1 MGAMDGWVTIGT
13 ELDNKQLE
21 KDLKEAEKELAKFQ
35 KQQEKLLK
43 EKGKVETDIS
53 GYEKEI
59 AEYDKLTQK
68 AKEYKSK
75 INELRAEKSKMLKEN
90 PSLAVGQ
97 DTPEFSSVKQQISET
112 QDELRK
118 VNKKI
123 IEQAPNVDKVAE
135 KYEKTKDK
143 LNDINNSLKENQY
156 NQSLVSDKVSE
167 TNQKLKQ
174 SKGFS
179 DVNEQVKNLSTK
191 TSEIIGKVAKW
202 TLAIFSVRSAYSA
215 LTKFSGTLARYNKQY
230 ASDLEY
236 IQYAIAQTLAPILQ
250 YVVQLAFK
258 LLNCINYIANAWFGV
273 NLFAKSSAKSF
284 ENASNSLGSAS
295 KSAKELNK
303 SLSGFDTANVLSDSS
318 SSDTSSS
325 GGSFVAPSVDL
336 SNLQDVEVPEWL
348 KKFTEFCKPI
358 IEFFEKIIE
367 KYGPVAGGIII
378 IVGAL
383 TGLLIIKSIIDL
395 IKNLGKHVT
404 GISADFTGFLNGL
417 RKGGTGNCYSW
428 RFSIGN
434 KSSN

>member
-21 KDLKEAEKELAKFQ
+21 KDLKEAEKELVKFQ

-59 AEYDKLTQK
+59 TEYDKLTQK

-97 DTPEFSSVKQQISET
+97 DTPEFSSVKQQIFET

-118 VNKKI
+118 VNQKI

-143 LNDINNSLKENQY
+143 LNDINSSLKENQY
-156 NQSLVSDKVSE
+156 NQSLVSNKVSE
-167 TNQKLKQ
+167 INGKLKQ
-174 SKGFS
+174 SKGFENI
-179 DVNEQVKNLSTK
+179 NEQVKNLSSK
-191 TSEIIGKVAKW
+191 TSEIIGKVTKW
-202 TLAIFSVRSAYSA
+202 ALTIFSVRSAYST

-295 KSAKELNK
+295 KNAKELNK
-303 SLSGFDTANVLSDSS
+303 SVAGFDTANILSDNSSDSS
-318 SSDTSSS
+318 SSASS
-325 GGSFVAPSVDL
+325 VMTPSVDL
-336 SNLQDVEVPEWL
+336 SNIQDVEVPEWL

-358 IEFFEKIIE
+358 IDFFEKIIE
-367 KYGPVAGGIII
+367 KYGPVAGGIM
-378 IVGAL
+378 IVVSAL
-383 TGLLIIKSIIDL
+383 AGFLILKGIIDL
-395 IKNLGKHVT
+395 IKNLGKATT

-417 RKGGTGNCYSW
+417 RQGS
-428 RFSIGN
+428 
-434 KSSN
+434 

>member
-21 KDLKEAEKELAKFQ
+21 KDLKEAEKELMKFQ

-43 EKGKVETDIS
+43 EKGKIETDIS

-68 AKEYKSK
+68 AKEYKNK

-90 PSLAVGQ
+90 PNLAVGQ
-97 DTPEFSSVKQQISET
+97 DTPEFSSIKQQIIET

-123 IEQAPNVDKVAE
+123 IEQAPNVDKVAD

-143 LNDINNSLKENQY
+143 LKGINASLKENQH
-156 NQSLVSDKVSE
+156 NQALVSNKVSE
-167 TNQKLKQ
+167 TNTKLKN

-179 DVNEQVKNLSTK
+179 DLNEQAKSLSTK
-191 TSEIIGKVAKW
+191 TSEVIGKVAKW
-202 TLAIFSVRSAYSA
+202 TLAVFSVRSAYSA

-295 KSAKELNK
+295 KNAKELNK
-303 SLSGFDTANVLSDSS
+303 SVAGFDTANILSDSS
-318 SSDTSSS
+318 SSDSSSS
-325 GGSFVAPSVDL
+325 GGTFIAPSVDL
-336 SNLQDVEVPEWL
+336 SNIQDLEVPEWL

-367 KYGPVAGGIII
+367 KYGPVTGGIMIV
-378 IVGAL
+378 VGAL
-383 TGLLIIKSIIDL
+383 AGFMILKGIIDL
-395 IKNLGKHVT
+395 LLNLGKATT

-417 RKGGTGNCYSW
+417 RQ
-428 RFSIGN
+428 
-434 KSSN
+434 SS